1 MHFFNKYPKC
11 RLVFALIYVCWGFI
25 VTITTYISIIN
36 TIINAITIIAAC
48 DLFGA
53 YIAVVKSGIIKDKN
67 ADSISNLIFDL
78 ISLTAAVEL
87 IRTII

>member
-11 RLVFALIYVCWGFI
+11 RLAFVLIYVCWGFI

-36 TIINAITIIAAC
+36 TIINAIIVAC